1 VAPIRGEM
9 TVAELRSAHIQA
21 AHDVLNAA
29 LLSLE
34 AVPAAKRARQG
45 ARR

>member
-1 VAPIRGEM
+1 V
-9 TVAELRSAHIQA
+9 QA

-34 AVPAAKRARQG
+34 EVPTTKRAKQG
-45 ARR
+45 VRR